1 MALIGCLYRSVC
13 PGVQDHGD
21 TMGAI
26 PEATSNLTGLGN
38 LVCETSESRCV
49 VRLAG
54 VDGS

>member
-1 MALIGCLYRSVC
+1 MAHPGYCNGSVC
-13 PGVQDHGD
+13 PGVQDPGD